1 MVFTKDGLIRL
12 LATIAVSLFI
22 CFFVWL
28 VFSADFLSID
38 IILKSVLLGSII
50 WLVAEISMDIV
61 GRLWPHS
68 IIPSYILLCGIIIA
82 GTTCGLLIF
91 GIESAEIIILIDF
104 IAVVAGLAIA
114 IVNRRKYMKKLNKQL
129 SEFKE
134 N

>member
-28 VFSADFLSID
+28 IFSADFLSID
-38 IILKSVLLGSII
+38 IILKSVFLGSII

-68 IIPSYILLCGIIIA
+68 IIPSYIMLCGIIIA

-91 GIESAEIIILIDF
+91 GIESAAIIILIDS
-104 IAVVAGLAIA
+104 IAVMAGLAIA